1 MVGVICY
8 VDHCEPETLNTGG
21 LKGAGVLFDFTDSCV
36 CQRVSFC
43 VLVSLDRDGF
53 MDGTRCT
60 FSLVRVYKPGRHPGR
75 CDSGTANQFIVL
87 CGITYCI
94 LFVQN
99 PPFHLFTIV
108 FCFVQSLFWFMF

>member
-1 MVGVICY
+1 M
-8 VDHCEPETLNTGG
+8 
-21 LKGAGVLFDFTDSCV
+21 AA
-36 CQRVSFC
+36 CQRVLFF
-43 VLVSLDRDGF
+43 VLVSLDRDRF

-75 CDSGTANQFIVL
+75 CDSGTANQIIVL

-94 LFVQN
+94 FFVQN

-108 FCFVQSLFWFMF
+108 FCSSLILVLCFKREVNRLLALLCFYDFIGSYGLFCPSINK